1 MLVKW
6 SEAKNTK
13 HNGRASELDESEA
26 KDWYVLLKHQT
37 MTAFEAPNL
46 TTI

>member
-26 KDWYVLLKHQT
+26 KDWYVLLKTKQSRLLKHQT
-37 MTAFEAPNL
+37 R
-46 TTI
+46 